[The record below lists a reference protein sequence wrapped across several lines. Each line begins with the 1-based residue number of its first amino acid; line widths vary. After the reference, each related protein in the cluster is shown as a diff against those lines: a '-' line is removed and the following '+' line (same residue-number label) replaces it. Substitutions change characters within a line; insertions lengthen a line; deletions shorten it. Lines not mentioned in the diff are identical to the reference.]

1 VDENQ
6 FPGAQKT
13 FIGMVFMLSFCSL
26 ARQVIIQ
33 CSGNIFIAISVQCVN
48 MQTMNITAEILPEG
62 ILVAQ
67 LQPPVFQTRNGR
79 KTGKLL
85 ELVGFLR

>member
-1 VDENQ
+1 
-6 FPGAQKT
+6 
-13 FIGMVFMLSFCSL
+13 
-26 ARQVIIQ
+26 
-33 CSGNIFIAISVQCVN
+33 
-48 MQTMNITAEILPEG
+48 MNITAEILPEG